1 MFELKPL
8 HADSIPAALEKAM
21 RYRLLNEPWQAESI
35 CEDIL
40 ALEPENQEALVTLIL
55 ALTDQFGRKRGAD
68 PSAPRA
74 VLPRLESEYAQAYY
88 AGIIAERRA
97 KAHLARGGPGAGAAA
112 YEALRQAMEHYAE
125 AEKLRP
131 AGNDDAILRWN
142 TCVRIFQRNA
152 NDLRPLDEEPRL
164 EPQLE

>member
-1 MFELKPL
+1 
-8 HADSIPAALEKAM
+8 
-21 RYRLLNEPWQAESI
+21 
-35 CEDIL
+35 
-40 ALEPENQEALVTLIL
+40 
-55 ALTDQFGRKRGAD
+55 
-68 PSAPRA
+68 
-74 VLPRLESEYAQAYY
+74 
-88 AGIIAERRA
+88 
-97 KAHLARGGPGAGAAA
+97 PGAGAAA
-112 YEALRQAMEHYAE
+112 YEALRQAMEHYEE